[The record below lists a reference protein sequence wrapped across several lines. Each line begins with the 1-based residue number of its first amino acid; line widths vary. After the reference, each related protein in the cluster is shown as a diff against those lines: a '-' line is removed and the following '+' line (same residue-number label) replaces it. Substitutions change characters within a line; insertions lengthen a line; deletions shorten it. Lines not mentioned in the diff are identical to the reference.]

1 MRSDIAI
8 VEFVAHPFWFLRLQ
22 NIVEI
27 WEDPTI
33 VVSALRSM
41 RLIFRSQ
48 NTYESMRK
56 RFPDLGNW
64 LIALLERFFKLDDVV
79 EELLNTIRN
88 FTRKPDYLYQ
98 IDPRVTYNLV

>member
-8 VEFVAHPFWFLRLQ
+8 AEFVAHPLWFLRLQ
-22 NIVEI
+22 TIVEI

-33 VVSALRSM
+33 VVAALRSM

-48 NTYESMRK
+48 NTYESLRK

-64 LIALLERFFKLDDVV
+64 LIALLERFFKLEDVL